1 MSGRAHHREALLKLF
16 GLSLIV
22 PLAFLIAGVAVRDSV
37 PETWDEQFDQDIGR
51 FYLND
56 WSSQGAEGLE
66 RRFIPLQRNYG
77 PAFDVVVVGVHR
89 LLHDR
94 LGWVTNPVASHH
106 MATLVV
112 SALGLWLVFWLGARL
127 FRPGVGLLASAILA
141 LMPQFVAHAQNNLKD
156 TPLAVAFTAAMLV
169 LHAAVRRDRLWLFAL
184 AGVLVGY
191 AYAIKPNGVF
201 VWAVIGLWLL
211 ATEPVRLKRWLRLG
225 GGLALSVAT
234 ACVTVLAV
242 WPYYRHAPVVRFLET
257 LRTFRTHVYNEL
269 VFYLG
274 QHVAAHDVPWHFP
287 YVMLTLT
294 APLAVLGLLAVSLV
308 LLARAWTTRSDDRS
322 PLTLLWFWL
331 LVPPTLQVVSGA
343 AMLDGIRHFLPVLP
357 AMALLAAVGAWC
369 AGEALSRRHRALG
382 LGWAAALAVAGLLL
396 VRTLVV
402 LHPYQGVFF
411 NRLTGGT
418 QGARERFELDY
429 WGVSL
434 AAAADWLNR
443 NAPPGSRVWLPIPA
457 QHFFRI
463 DRSRLHFVSDFS
475 RRPNYKVNLVRGLT
489 RSFDTEDDYLHPR
502 RAPVFSVSVAG
513 ADLAQV
519 FEVPEH
525 RDVTPG
531 TELAPSLHQLTGA
544 ADGVEART
552 FDTSLT
558 TPSSSPFVLG
568 RLGFDCEENAFRD
581 RPIGLRMEGLLL
593 VERGGTYTVE
603 VRSDDDAVLFL
614 EDRPVVTNASQ
625 ATTRNTVRLLPGA
638 YRLRLD
644 FRNDAGPA
652 CLAAAITPS
661 GAGESAPAVRLVHLP
676 TATH

>member
-1 MSGRAHHREALLKLF
+1 MTGVAGRRGALAVF
-16 GLSLIV
+16 ALSALV
-22 PLAFLIAGVAVRDSV
+22 PLLFLVAGVAVRDSV

-51 FYLND
+51 FYLSE
-56 WSSQGAEGLE
+56 WRTQGAAGLE

-77 PAFDVVVVGVHR
+77 PGFDVVVVGVHR

-94 LGWVTNPVASHH
+94 LGWVTGPVASHH
-106 MATLVV
+106 MATLAA
-112 SALGLWLVFWLGARL
+112 SALGLWLVFWIGAAL
-127 FRPGVGLLASAILA
+127 FRPEVGLLASALLA
-141 LMPQFVAHAQNNLKD
+141 LMPQFVAHSQNNLKD
-156 TPLAVAFTAAMLV
+156 TPLAVAFSAAV
-169 LHAAVRRDRLWLFAL
+169 LLFVHAVRRDRLWLFAC

-201 VWAVIGLWLL
+201 VWVVVGLWLVV
-211 ATEPVRLKRWLRLG
+211 TEPLRSKRWLRLATG
-225 GGLALSVAT
+225 FALSAGAAV
-234 ACVTVLAV
+234 VTVLVV
-242 WPYYRHAPVVRFLET
+242 WPYYRQTPVARFLET

-274 QHVAAHDVPWHFP
+274 QHVPAHDVPWHFP
-287 YVMLTLT
+287 YVMLTVT

-308 LLARAWTTRSDDRS
+308 LLARAWARRSDDRS
-322 PLTLLWFWL
+322 PLTLLWLWL
-331 LVPPTLQVVSGA
+331 LVPPTLQVLSGA

-357 AMALLAAVGAWC
+357 AMALLAAAGAWR
-369 AGEALSRRHRALG
+369 AGQALARRRRALG
-382 LGWAAALAVAGLLL
+382 VAWFGALAVAALLL

-411 NRLTGGT
+411 NALAGGT
-418 QGARERFELDY
+418 AGARERFELDY

-489 RSFDTEDDYLHPR
+489 RTFDTEDDYLHPR
-502 RAPVFSVSVAG
+502 RAPVFSVRAGG

-519 FEVPEH
+519 FEYPEH
-525 RDVTPG
+525 RDVAPG
-531 TELAPSLHQLTGA
+531 TTLSPGRYDVDGA
-544 ADGVEART
+544 VEGVEART

-558 TPSSSPFVLG
+558 TPTSAPFSLG
-568 RLGFDCEENAFRD
+568 RLGFDCERNAWAD
-581 RPIGLRMEGLLL
+581 RPVGLRLEGYAI
-593 VERGGTYTVE
+593 VERAGSYVVE
-603 VRSDDDAVLFL
+603 VRSDDDAVVFL

-625 ATTRNTVRLLPGA
+625 ATTRNVVRLAPGA

-644 FRNDAGPA
+644 YRNDAGPA
-652 CLAAAITPS
+652 CLAAAIAPS
-661 GAGESAPAVRLVHLP
+661 GAAGPVADVRLVYVP
-676 TATH
+676 TAAP

>member
-1 MSGRAHHREALLKLF
+1 MSGGARRREGLVRL

-22 PLAFLIAGVAVRDSV
+22 PLAFLIVGVAVRDTV

-56 WSSQGAEGLE
+56 WPAQGAEGLE

-106 MATLVV
+106 MATLAA
-112 SALGLWLVFWLGARL
+112 STLGVWLVFWIGARL

-141 LMPQFVAHAQNNLKD
+141 LIPQFVAHSQNNLKD
-156 TPLAVAFTAAMLV
+156 TPLAVAFTAAV
-169 LHAAVRRDRLWLFAL
+169 LLLHTAVRRDRLWLFA
-184 AGVLVGY
+184 ASGVLVGY

-201 VWAVIGLWLL
+201 VWAVVGLWLL
-211 ATEPVRLKRWLRLG
+211 VTEPVRLRRWLRLG
-225 GGLALSVAT
+225 GGLALSVAA

-242 WPYYRHAPVVRFLET
+242 WPYYRHAPVIRFLET
-257 LRTFRTHVYNEL
+257 LRTFRAHVYNEL

-287 YVMLTLT
+287 YVMLALT
-294 APLAVLGLLAVSLV
+294 APLAVLGLLVVSLA
-308 LLARAWTTRSDDRS
+308 LLARAWATRSEDRS
-322 PLTLLWFWL
+322 PLTLLWLWL

-343 AMLDGIRHFLPVLP
+343 AMLDGIRHYLPVLP
-357 AMALLAAVGAWC
+357 AMALLAAAGAWR
-369 AGEALSRRHRALG
+369 AGEALWRRSRGLG

-411 NRLTGGT
+411 NRLAGGT
-418 QGARERFELDY
+418 HGARERFELDY

-443 NAPPGSRVWLPIPA
+443 NAPAGSRVWLPIPA

-489 RSFDTEDDYLHPR
+489 RTFDTEDDYLHPR
-502 RAPVFSVSVAG
+502 RAPVFSVRVAG

-519 FEVPEH
+519 FEYPEH
-525 RDVTPG
+525 RDVASG
-531 TELAPSLHQLTGA
+531 TALAPGRHDLA
-544 ADGVEART
+544 AAVEGVEART
-552 FDTSLT
+552 YDTSMT
-558 TPSSSPFVLG
+558 APTSSPFVLG
-568 RLGFDCEENAFRD
+568 RLGFDCENNAFRD
-581 RPIGLRMEGLLL
+581 RPIGLRAEGFLV
-593 VERGGTYTVE
+593 VERGGSCTVE

-625 ATTRNTVRLLPGA
+625 ATTRNVVRLAPGA

-644 FRNDAGPA
+644 YRNDAGPA
-652 CLAAAITPS
+652 CLAASIRPT
-661 GAGESAPAVRLVHLP
+661 GAGEPGAAVRLVYLP
-676 TATH
+676 TVTP